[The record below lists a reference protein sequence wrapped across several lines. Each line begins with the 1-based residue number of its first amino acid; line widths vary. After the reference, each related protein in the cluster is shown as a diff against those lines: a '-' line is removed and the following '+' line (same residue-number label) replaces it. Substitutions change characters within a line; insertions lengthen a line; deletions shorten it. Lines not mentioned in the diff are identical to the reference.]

1 MPKKRL
7 TALQPTLA
15 APYAEFSTR
24 LRKAILAAGVS
35 VNGGADLEREFNLR
49 YPFQGVTRQSA
60 YAWLTGKARAS
71 PEKIEIISKWLGVS
85 AHWLAY
91 GNEDGSDS
99 VQFRDRPPSASTSGS
114 GKGAQ
119 PATDKRSQ
127 QLQLKFQRLPERQQ
141 ELILGMM
148 DELLLTSRIK

>member
-7 TALQPTLA
+7 TALQPTQA

-71 PEKIEIISKWLGVS
+71 PEKIEVLSKWLGVS

-99 VQFRDRPPSASTSGS
+99 VQFRDRAAGTSASSAA
-114 GKGAQ
+114 KGAQ
-119 PATDKRSQ
+119 PAIDKRMQ
-127 QLQLKFQRLPERQQ
+127 QLQLKFQRLSERQQ
-141 ELILGMM
+141 DLILTMM